1 MNRMKEEE
9 REKKKEKERVRA
21 SVIVVYMAV
30 VWSRECAN
38 VQGMCFR

>member
-1 MNRMKEEE
+1 MKEEE
-9 REKKKEKERVRA
+9 REKKKEERVRA